1 MYETFSFT
9 SFLPLERAERIEI
22 GMLLTSINRPIFIS
36 DRLDKFDNQREYA
49 KQLVDKYSNYGQNVA
64 MSVGVY
70 GRVAE
75 LATLFKEPFKKNDY
89 FKVIENLE
97 NPKEAGDV
105 SKALEAASTNMFSSK
120 EGSKKKSRKILVM
133 FVEEE
138 LSHAVNSSVLQQLRD
153 KNVEIAVVM
162 FSASDY
168 DRNAE
173 AIVSDKGLAIYV
185 DQHKKIDLAKIID
198 DTIKKG
204 RYIHN

>member
-1 MYETFSFT
+1 
-9 SFLPLERAERIEI
+9 
-22 GMLLTSINRPIFIS
+22 MLLTSINRPISIS